1 MTPSS
6 NSPISPQPDTLP
18 NSLEEA
24 IAQAQVATQ
33 AAIQAG
39 YTRLSVE
46 LIFPE
51 LKPLP
56 IAKIFAAAFEEQ
68 YGAGI
73 KLFFTDAGTAAW
85 VQGNWGDV
93 PYRFG
98 SIDVAGSRQT
108 TTVEEQIAPD
118 DTLYIFVAPTA
129 VEIGPVEQICQAAG
143 DRPVILFNPQLEDVA
158 IVGIGYAARM
168 LRDRFLKTIEPCYY
182 LRSLDDTVALTR
194 FYPTP
199 WQIWLERSGNWQVI
213 AEEGE
218 KPDSERIDGI
228 LATVLGNKSTKT
240 GWLTGLQQFL
250 RALSR

>member
-1 MTPSS
+1 MNPSS
-6 NSPISPQPDTLP
+6 LPLDPSPANALP
-18 NSLEEA
+18 NTLENA

-39 YTRLSVE
+39 YSCLAVE

-51 LKPLP
+51 LKPMP
-56 IAKIFAAAFEEQ
+56 IAQQFATAFEAQ
-68 YGAGI
+68 YGTGI
-73 KLFFTDAGTAAW
+73 KIFFTDAGTAAW
-85 VQGNWGDV
+85 AKSSWGEV

-98 SIDVAGSRQT
+98 SIDVAGTRQT
-108 TTVEEQIAPD
+108 TTVEEQIAED

-129 VEIGPVEQICQAAG
+129 VEIAPVEQICQAAG
-143 DRPVILFNPQLEDVA
+143 DRPVILFNPRLEDVA

-182 LRSLDDTVALTR
+182 LRPLDDTVALTR

-199 WQIWLERSGNWQVI
+199 WQVWLERSGTWQVI
-213 AEEGE
+213 AEEME
-218 KPDSERIDGI
+218 KPDSERLDGI
-228 LATVLGNKSTKT
+228 LAAALGSDQKKT

-250 RALSR
+250 QALSR